1 VSVTVRVEGVGDA
14 QVITAIAAETESGRP
29 FRAILGAQIEKTRPR
44 EFHQPLV
51 IDTTLGQGGQS
62 DGG

>member
-1 VSVTVRVEGVGDA
+1 MSVTIRVEGVGDT
-14 QVITAIAAETESGRP
+14 QVITAIAAETEKGRP

-44 EFHQPLV
+44 DFHQPLV
-51 IDTTLGQGGQS
+51 IDTTQGGQS